1 MYNMSCFDV
10 YPSITSTKSQ
20 SAMQSF
26 LDRDYEA
33 YATRVP
39 PFSYQGEASQLHSW
53 PCAWLPQPSWQS
65 QRRALRVR
73 FWQTALLLLFV
84 GKDTNGLFFSLAA
97 VAIINFRPAWI
108 SSMSS
113 RWFSADV
120 RAWFSRAN
128 PTLYRSNKSPDSELF
143 LLHISSRGITWMWK
157 ENDGKS
163 LSLPAKNNT

>member
-120 RAWFSRAN
+120 RAWFSR
-128 PTLYRSNKSPDSELF
+128 PTVLSIDPINSLTLSYFFSTF
-143 LLHISSRGITWMWK
+143 LLAELRECEKKMM
-157 ENDGKS
+157 EN
-163 LSLPAKNNT
+163 LYPCPRKNST

>member
-84 GKDTNGLFFSLAA
+84 GKDTNGVFFFSLNKFQTRMNLIDELP
-97 VAIINFRPAWI
+97 VIFRGCPCLI
-108 SSMSS
+108 L
-113 RWFSADV
+113 SAN
-120 RAWFSRAN
+120 R
-128 PTLYRSNKSPDSELF
+128 TLYRSNKFPDSELF